1 MLLMFN
7 NKIKK
12 IVAKVDLIRFLF
24 KIKTLLKYLILYIM
38 RVIQMNKMVI
48 NLKQIYSN
56 NIKKLLMNKNNN

>member
-38 RVIQMNKMVI
+38 RVI
-48 NLKQIYSN
+48 
-56 NIKKLLMNKNNN
+56 